1 MFLMKCL
8 KGIKINCN
16 TSAEPSCSLV
26 QDFLYYLV
34 ILLLVFLFLLFCF
47 FFFKAISSV
56 CVKANV
62 HLQEKEKN
70 NICRSLLGSSLSF
83 FETATVLT
91 E

>member
-1 MFLMKCL
+1 MF
-8 KGIKINCN
+8 
-16 TSAEPSCSLV
+16 SCTGLS
-26 QDFLYYLV
+26 
-34 ILLLVFLFLLFCF
+34 ILLGDFVVGFFVLAVLF